1 MTLYFCN
8 WRSATNLYPI
18 LSLRSFI
25 PTCIVSVIPTAREL
39 DQRSLAGSSAVCLSL
54 PCQADQVFETM
65 SVPGRS
71 HESTH
76 VQSGLL
82 LTIAGALMSSQT
94 VAVSSVPDISYG
106 LLSFNKR

>member
-1 MTLYFCN
+1 
-8 WRSATNLYPI
+8 
-18 LSLRSFI
+18 
-25 PTCIVSVIPTAREL
+25 
-39 DQRSLAGSSAVCLSL
+39 
-54 PCQADQVFETM
+54 M
-65 SVPGRS
+65 SVPGHS

-94 VAVSSVPDISYG
+94 VAVSSVPDIGYG